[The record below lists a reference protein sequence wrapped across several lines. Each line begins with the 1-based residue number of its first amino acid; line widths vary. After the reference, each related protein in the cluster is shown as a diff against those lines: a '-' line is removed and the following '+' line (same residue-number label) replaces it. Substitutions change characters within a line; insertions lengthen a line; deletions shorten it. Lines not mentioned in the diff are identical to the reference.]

1 MPHELPGDP
10 NATVI
15 EWRTSGGL
23 GASDTDE
30 PDLVVRADG
39 TVTVGPRFGGGAE
52 STGRLAPERLQ
63 ALLDAIIDGHR
74 FFDFDQARVETAVEA
89 AQAAVQAD
97 IGVDEPTIPVPPGP
111 PFIDAGET
119 HLTVNADGRSHDVRW
134 HGLVAAAREH
144 PGVVELQDLRAV
156 EEALVELADAVAS
169 GQDDC

>member
-10 NATVI
+10 SATVI
-15 EWRTSGGL
+15 EWRSSGGFS
-23 GASDTDE
+23 ASDVDE

-39 TVTVGPRFGGGAE
+39 TVTVGPRFGGGVA
-52 STGRLAPERLQ
+52 STGQLAPARLQ

-74 FFDFDQARVETAVEA
+74 FFDFDPAQVETAVKA
-89 AQAAVQAD
+89 ARAARAD
-97 IGVDEPTIPVPPGP
+97 IGADEPTIAVPPGP
-111 PFIDAGET
+111 PYIDAGDT
-119 HLTVNADGRSHDVRW
+119 HLTVNADGRRHEVRW

>member
-1 MPHELPGDP
+1 MAHELPDDP
-10 NATVI
+10 SAAVI

-23 GASDTDE
+23 GASGTDE

-89 AQAAVQAD
+89 ALAAQAD
-97 IGVDEPTIPVPPGP
+97 LGADEPTIAVAPGP
-111 PFIDAGET
+111 PYIDAGDT
-119 HLTVNADGRSHDVRW
+119 HLTVNADGRSHEVRW
-134 HGLVAAAREH
+134 HGLVTAAREH